1 MAGALSVFV
10 NLPRYGLLGL
20 MLATA
25 CGGAPSYLVVSPS
38 ASWQRLPDAG
48 DRVAFHHTDGGTLAV
63 NATCDKA
70 DDVPLHVLTNH
81 LLFGIDDRREQTRT
95 PITVDGRAAL
105 RTRLEGRL
113 DGVQVELEL
122 VVLKKDGC
130 TYDLLL
136 IARPG
141 SFALREPEFA
151 RFVAGFS
158 QRPGRGSAR

>member
-1 MAGALSVFV
+1 M
-10 NLPRYGLLGL
+10 NLPRHPLLGL
-20 MLATA
+20 LLAGA
-25 CGGAPSYLVVSPS
+25 CSGAPPYRVVSPS

-48 DRVAFHHTDGGTLAV
+48 DRVAFHHDGGGTIAA

-70 DDVPLHVLTNH
+70 DDVPLDVLTNH

-95 PITVDGRAAL
+95 PITIDGRAAL
-105 RTRLEGRL
+105 RTRLDGKL
-113 DGVQVELEL
+113 DGVPVALEL

-136 IARPG
+136 IASPG
-141 SFALREPEFA
+141 AFAQREPEFT

-158 QRPGRGSAR
+158 QGSGRGSSR